1 MSAKRIVMRFAKFGL
16 GATWNWYRDERM
28 ALDNKSGTDR
38 RQVWHTYLQLAIVGK
53 FGGWRRKSLIWERS
67 SNQKKIGFCCWCVCH
82 RIELI
87 VNEELQQRIMCCLIS
102 KLEHTGAEFLL
113 SEILFRVR
121 VWIRR
126 VPSHVHGNL
135 IAASYLTMERRVAL
149 ESTRSPLWS
158 MKMCFNQ
165 MKYWMLFEAEEC
177 GKAGEL
183 LGDKMHYLKNLR
195 KRF

>member
-1 MSAKRIVMRFAKFGL
+1 MGVGQIDAEYD
-16 GATWNWYRDERM
+16 TN
-28 ALDNKSGTDR
+28 
-38 RQVWHTYLQLAIVGK
+38 LQLAIVGK
-53 FGGWRRKSLIWERS
+53 FVGWRRKSLIWERS

-87 VNEELQQRIMCCLIS
+87 VNEELQQRIMCCLRSLNIQ
-102 KLEHTGAEFLL
+102 GGVLL

-121 VWIRR
+121 VWIWR
-126 VPSHVHGNL
+126 VPLHVPDNL

-165 MKYWMLFEAEEC
+165 MKYWMLVTEMILNEYSYMLHKNIVLSSNKGRFEAEEC